1 MQISLRLLWKA
12 EHHFLGGS
20 QWGGCRWGRR
30 NFPFFCFF
38 VFFSFHFSS
47 QRALRDR
54 LMSRG
59 KNCLPTVSRQFLTR
73 NYPRPNCLLKCLP
86 NCLSPTREGFLS
98 SFKINP
104 AVRVIARQV
113 RDKNCLAAIFAPR
126 HQSVSSGP
134 LGRGTIFL
142 WFFGHFVDSYWV
154 TGSREG
160 PNLEL
165 LRCNGGTKMG
175 THLRT
180 PGLKTVCT
188 EPFVGNFSAEMCCRD
203 FCRGFSLGDFSA
215 QFFRGA
221 KKNPARK
228 SENEGKGPVFK
239 CPQFARKPRSAD
251 GPFAAS
257 NKPLWKP

>member
-1 MQISLRLLWKA
+1 MWGLYGESPKFRDFPREAGASRVWQDLLAVSSLQCTAFLRYIFRQEKRAQRLTFWVRRPPGGAGSLPREGVVA
-12 EHHFLGGS
+12 EKVVPSLESLSSLGFEERNL
-20 QWGGCRWGRR
+20 GCPG
-30 NFPFFCFF
+30 NFTGMSRTPA
-38 VFFSFHFSS
+38 

-134 LGRGTIFL
+134 LGGGVQKSLCKKSSCAIFL
-142 WFFGHFVDSYWV
+142 
-154 TGSREG
+154 
-160 PNLEL
+160 P
-165 LRCNGGTKMG
+165 
-175 THLRT
+175 
-180 PGLKTVCT
+180 
-188 EPFVGNFSAEMCCRD
+188 
-203 FCRGFSLGDFSA
+203 
-215 QFFRGA
+215 
-221 KKNPARK
+221 
-228 SENEGKGPVFK
+228 
-239 CPQFARKPRSAD
+239 
-251 GPFAAS
+251 
-257 NKPLWKP
+257 